1 MSYETTLKSFESLDI
16 DYFDCPP
23 MASKDKSKRS
33 DSPAHVRFQVP
44 PVRKSKPPKAKSK
57 PAKAPR
63 PKDLYSHL
71 HRTLLGAKFPN
82 STGDPDLV
90 VVSDSKKDTETTK
103 TSAISIDAPLLGFG
117 HLDVRRPQDMYLKQY
132 GRGSTGS
139 VTTKTELGLH
149 VTDFFDYAVF
159 DSSGVAQQ
167 VTNYFW
173 SVDQNLFQNGES
185 ASPFD
190 DRERTFCR
198 VRKVDVYVLP
208 AKGFEIGTTG
218 PNETNATG
226 MFTVNCQVPGVS
238 SVNAQAAVAMDT
250 QVTNVLPQIDTF
262 WKKVFSCDLQKTFQS
277 GVVKPYF
284 DTVVDNSA
292 QCIFQMCIVDPTDGS
307 QYLPNSTEA
316 PDFSIRVKV
325 CLHVDQPIA
334 TIQNAKLRV
343 FRNESFITPSLNING
358 PAFQAPDEEYV
369 QVNLNKSQDYMR

>member
-1 MSYETTLKSFESLDI
+1 
-16 DYFDCPP
+16 
-23 MASKDKSKRS
+23 MASIDKSKSKGPGFVNGRRAAQTRS
-33 DSPAHVRFQVP
+33 
-44 PVRKSKPPKAKSK
+44 RKSKLPVPKA
-57 PAKAPR
+57 ATAPR
-63 PKDLYSHL
+63 HQDLYSYR
-71 HRTLLGAKFPN
+71 HRALLGVKFPD
-82 STGDPDLV
+82 STCDPDLV
-90 VVSDSKKDTETTK
+90 VVSDVKPDTETDK
-103 TSAISIDAPLLGFG
+103 ISSIPVNPPLLGFG
-117 HLDVRRPQDMYLKQY
+117 HVDSRRPQDLYLKQY

-139 VTTKTELGLH
+139 VTTKTELGLY
-149 VTDFFDYAVF
+149 VTDFFDYSVF

-185 ASPFD
+185 ALPFD

-198 VRKVDVYVLP
+198 VRKVEVFVLP

-238 SVNAQAAVAMDT
+238 SVNSQAAVAMDT

-292 QCIFQMCIVDPTDGS
+292 QCLFQMCIVDPTDGS
-307 QYLPNSTEA
+307 QYLPNSTER

-343 FRNESFITPSLNING
+343 FKNESFITPSLAING
-358 PAFQAPDEEYV
+358 PAFEAPDEEYV
-369 QVNLNKSQDYMR
+369 QVNLNKAQDYMR